1 MPPSGGGT
9 EIKMRDEKMIKEL
22 MHRVF
27 VRTTNMDFSWNWGG
41 GVAFYG
47 IVRAWEVTGDD
58 EYIEYLKGWVDN
70 YLEEGLPEFTINTIA
85 LGYTVLALYKYT
97 GDEKYMDIA
106 KSQAEFLTNKT
117 IRFGDGVYQH
127 TVSEKNYNFDEQAW
141 ADTLF
146 MAGLFLL
153 EMQEDRYVDFAL
165 DQLFVHHKY
174 LADKDGLYFHGY
186 NGTDHMSAVKWG
198 RANAWIIYSSAYF
211 LEKTGD
217 KRIFELVKRHTDALL
232 RVRRADGGYGTV
244 LDADESYTELSA
256 TGGIIAGINKA
267 ARLGAV
273 DVQCDA
279 EIILDNITPAGE
291 LSGVS
296 TGTPVMPDKAAYMQI
311 PTCPT
316 LYGQALGILALM

>member
-1 MPPSGGGT
+1 MVNIQGIRALADRTIEGGGDWAMNINAFDWVPGVGLCGVYGAYET
-9 EIKMRDEKMIKEL
+9 TGDRKYLDFLTDWADEFL
-22 MHRVF
+22 MHAYDMQTVNSTAPLF
-27 VRTTNMDFSWNWGG
+27 TVRRLYNLCGNEKYLKVCRDI
-41 GVAFYG
+41 A
-47 IVRAWEVTGDD
+47 
-58 EYIEYLKGWVDN
+58 EYLVTKAPKTTYGG
-70 YLEEGLPEFTINTIA
+70 LE
-85 LGYTVLALYKYT
+85 
-97 GDEKYMDIA
+97 
-106 KSQAEFLTNKT
+106 
-117 IRFGDGVYQH
+117 H
-127 TVSEKNYNFDEQAW
+127 TVTENVPGFENQVW

-273 DVQCDA
+273 DVQCDV

>member
-1 MPPSGGGT
+1 MVNIQGIRALADRTIKGGSDWAMNINAFDWVPGVGLCGVYGAYEAT
-9 EIKMRDEKMIKEL
+9 GDRKYLDFLTDWADEFL
-22 MHRVF
+22 MHAYDMQTVNSTAPLF
-27 VRTTNMDFSWNWGG
+27 TVRRLYNLCGNEKYLKVCRDI
-41 GVAFYG
+41 A
-47 IVRAWEVTGDD
+47 
-58 EYIEYLKGWVDN
+58 EYLVTKAPKTTYGG
-70 YLEEGLPEFTINTIA
+70 LE
-85 LGYTVLALYKYT
+85 
-97 GDEKYMDIA
+97 
-106 KSQAEFLTNKT
+106 
-117 IRFGDGVYQH
+117 H
-127 TVSEKNYNFDEQAW
+127 TVTENVPGFENQVW

-217 KRIFELVKRHTDALL
+217 KRIFELVKRHADALL

-273 DVQCDA
+273 DAQCDA
-279 EIILDNITPAGE
+279 GIILDNITPAGE

-316 LYGQALGILALM
+316 LYGQALGIFALM

>member
-1 MPPSGGGT
+1 
-9 EIKMRDEKMIKEL
+9 
-22 MHRVF
+22 
-27 VRTTNMDFSWNWGG
+27 
-41 GVAFYG
+41 
-47 IVRAWEVTGDD
+47 
-58 EYIEYLKGWVDN
+58 
-70 YLEEGLPEFTINTIA
+70 
-85 LGYTVLALYKYT
+85 
-97 GDEKYMDIA
+97 
-106 KSQAEFLTNKT
+106 
-117 IRFGDGVYQH
+117 
-127 TVSEKNYNFDEQAW
+127 
-141 ADTLF
+141 

>member
-1 MPPSGGGT
+1 MVNIQGIRALADRTIEGGGDWAMNINAFDWVPGVGLCGVYGAYEAT
-9 EIKMRDEKMIKEL
+9 GDRKYLDFLTDWADEFL
-22 MHRVF
+22 MHAYDMQTVNSTAPLF
-27 VRTTNMDFSWNWGG
+27 TVRRLYNLCGNEKYLKVCRDI
-41 GVAFYG
+41 A
-47 IVRAWEVTGDD
+47 
-58 EYIEYLKGWVDN
+58 EYLVTKAPKTTYGG
-70 YLEEGLPEFTINTIA
+70 LE
-85 LGYTVLALYKYT
+85 
-97 GDEKYMDIA
+97 
-106 KSQAEFLTNKT
+106 
-117 IRFGDGVYQH
+117 H
-127 TVSEKNYNFDEQAW
+127 TVTENVPGFENQVW

-217 KRIFELVKRHTDALL
+217 RRIFELVKRHTDALL

-267 ARLGAV
+267 ARLGTV

-279 EIILDNITPAGE
+279 GIILDNITPAGE

>member
-1 MPPSGGGT
+1 MVNIQGIRALADRTIEGGGDWAMNINAFDWVPGVGLCGVYGAYET
-9 EIKMRDEKMIKEL
+9 TGDRKYLDFLTDWADEFL
-22 MHRVF
+22 MHAYDMQTVNSTAPLF
-27 VRTTNMDFSWNWGG
+27 TVRRLYNLCGNEKYLKVCRDI
-41 GVAFYG
+41 A
-47 IVRAWEVTGDD
+47 
-58 EYIEYLKGWVDN
+58 EYLVTKAPKTTYGG
-70 YLEEGLPEFTINTIA
+70 LE
-85 LGYTVLALYKYT
+85 
-97 GDEKYMDIA
+97 
-106 KSQAEFLTNKT
+106 
-117 IRFGDGVYQH
+117 H
-127 TVSEKNYNFDEQAW
+127 TVTENVPGFENQVW

-174 LADKDGLYFHGY
+174 LADKDGLHFHGY

>member
-1 MPPSGGGT
+1 MVNIQGIRALADRTIEGGGDWAMNINAFDWVPGVGLCGVYGAYET
-9 EIKMRDEKMIKEL
+9 TGDRKYLDFLTDWADEFL
-22 MHRVF
+22 MHAYDMQTVNSTAPLF
-27 VRTTNMDFSWNWGG
+27 TVRRLYNLCGNEKYLKVCRDI
-41 GVAFYG
+41 A
-47 IVRAWEVTGDD
+47 
-58 EYIEYLKGWVDN
+58 EYLVTKAPKTTYGG
-70 YLEEGLPEFTINTIA
+70 LE
-85 LGYTVLALYKYT
+85 
-97 GDEKYMDIA
+97 
-106 KSQAEFLTNKT
+106 
-117 IRFGDGVYQH
+117 H
-127 TVSEKNYNFDEQAW
+127 TVTENVPGFENQVW

-273 DVQCDA
+273 NVQCDA

>member
-1 MPPSGGGT
+1 MVNIQGIRALADRTVEGGGDWAMNINAFDWVPGVGLCGVYGAYET
-9 EIKMRDEKMIKEL
+9 TGDRKYLDFLTDWADEFL
-22 MHRVF
+22 MHAYDMQTVNSTAPLF
-27 VRTTNMDFSWNWGG
+27 TVRRLYNLCGNEKYLKVCRDI
-41 GVAFYG
+41 A
-47 IVRAWEVTGDD
+47 
-58 EYIEYLKGWVDN
+58 EYLVTKAPKTTYGG
-70 YLEEGLPEFTINTIA
+70 LE
-85 LGYTVLALYKYT
+85 
-97 GDEKYMDIA
+97 
-106 KSQAEFLTNKT
+106 
-117 IRFGDGVYQH
+117 H
-127 TVSEKNYNFDEQAW
+127 TVTENVPGFENQVW

>member
-1 MPPSGGGT
+1 MVNIQGIRALADRTIEGGGDWAMNINAFDWVPGVGLCGVYGAYET
-9 EIKMRDEKMIKEL
+9 TGDRKYLDFLTDWADEFL
-22 MHRVF
+22 MHAYDMQTVNSTAPLF
-27 VRTTNMDFSWNWGG
+27 TVRRLYNLCGNEKYLKVCRDI
-41 GVAFYG
+41 A
-47 IVRAWEVTGDD
+47 
-58 EYIEYLKGWVDN
+58 EYLVTKAPKTTYGG
-70 YLEEGLPEFTINTIA
+70 LE
-85 LGYTVLALYKYT
+85 
-97 GDEKYMDIA
+97 
-106 KSQAEFLTNKT
+106 
-117 IRFGDGVYQH
+117 H
-127 TVSEKNYNFDEQAW
+127 TVTENVPGFENQVW

-279 EIILDNITPAGE
+279 EIILDNITPVGE

>member
-1 MPPSGGGT
+1 MVNIQGIRALADRTIEGGGDWAMNINAFDWVPGVGLCGVYGAYET
-9 EIKMRDEKMIKEL
+9 TGDRKYLDFLTDWADEFL
-22 MHRVF
+22 MHAYDMQTVNSTAPLF
-27 VRTTNMDFSWNWGG
+27 TVRRLYNLCGNEKYLKVCRDI
-41 GVAFYG
+41 A
-47 IVRAWEVTGDD
+47 
-58 EYIEYLKGWVDN
+58 EYLVTKAPKTTYGG
-70 YLEEGLPEFTINTIA
+70 LE
-85 LGYTVLALYKYT
+85 
-97 GDEKYMDIA
+97 
-106 KSQAEFLTNKT
+106 
-117 IRFGDGVYQH
+117 H
-127 TVSEKNYNFDEQAW
+127 TVTENVPGFENQVW

>member
-1 MPPSGGGT
+1 MVNIQGIRALADRTIEGGGDWAMNINAFDWVPGVGLCGVYGAYEAT
-9 EIKMRDEKMIKEL
+9 GDRKYLDFLTDWADEFL
-22 MHRVF
+22 MHAYDMQTVNSTAPLF
-27 VRTTNMDFSWNWGG
+27 TVRRLYNLCGNEKYLKVCRDI
-41 GVAFYG
+41 A
-47 IVRAWEVTGDD
+47 
-58 EYIEYLKGWVDN
+58 EYLVTKAPKTTYGG
-70 YLEEGLPEFTINTIA
+70 LE
-85 LGYTVLALYKYT
+85 
-97 GDEKYMDIA
+97 
-106 KSQAEFLTNKT
+106 
-117 IRFGDGVYQH
+117 H
-127 TVSEKNYNFDEQAW
+127 TVTENVPGFENQVW

-267 ARLGAV
+267 ARLGTV

-279 EIILDNITPAGE
+279 GIILDNITPAGE

>member
-1 MPPSGGGT
+1 MVNIQGIRALADRTIEGGGDWAMNINAFDWVPGVGLCGVYGAYET
-9 EIKMRDEKMIKEL
+9 TGDRKYLDFLTDWADEFL
-22 MHRVF
+22 MHAYDMQTVNSTAPLF
-27 VRTTNMDFSWNWGG
+27 TVRRLYNLCGNEKYLKVCRDI
-41 GVAFYG
+41 A
-47 IVRAWEVTGDD
+47 
-58 EYIEYLKGWVDN
+58 EYLVTKAPKTTYGG
-70 YLEEGLPEFTINTIA
+70 LE
-85 LGYTVLALYKYT
+85 
-97 GDEKYMDIA
+97 
-106 KSQAEFLTNKT
+106 
-117 IRFGDGVYQH
+117 H
-127 TVSEKNYNFDEQAW
+127 TVTENVPGFENQVW

-267 ARLGAV
+267 ARLGTV

-279 EIILDNITPAGE
+279 GIILDNITPAGE

>member
-1 MPPSGGGT
+1 MVNIQGIRALADRTIEGGGDWAMNINAFDWVPGVGLCGVYGAYEAT
-9 EIKMRDEKMIKEL
+9 GDRKYLDFLTDWADEFL
-22 MHRVF
+22 MHAYDMQTVNSTAPLF
-27 VRTTNMDFSWNWGG
+27 TVRRLYNLCGNEKYLKVCRDI
-41 GVAFYG
+41 A
-47 IVRAWEVTGDD
+47 
-58 EYIEYLKGWVDN
+58 EYLVTKAPKTTYGG
-70 YLEEGLPEFTINTIA
+70 LE
-85 LGYTVLALYKYT
+85 
-97 GDEKYMDIA
+97 
-106 KSQAEFLTNKT
+106 
-117 IRFGDGVYQH
+117 H
-127 TVSEKNYNFDEQAW
+127 TVTENVPGFENQVW

-232 RVRRADGGYGTV
+232 RVRRADGGSGTV

-267 ARLGAV
+267 ARLGTV

-279 EIILDNITPAGE
+279 GIILDNITPAGE

>member
-1 MPPSGGGT
+1 MVNIQGIRALADRTIEGGGDWAMNINAFDWVPGVGLCGVYGAYET
-9 EIKMRDEKMIKEL
+9 TGDRKYLDFLTDWADEFL
-22 MHRVF
+22 MHAYDMQTVNSTAPLF
-27 VRTTNMDFSWNWGG
+27 TVRRLYNLCGNEKYLKVCRDI
-41 GVAFYG
+41 A
-47 IVRAWEVTGDD
+47 
-58 EYIEYLKGWVDN
+58 EYLVTKARKTTYGG
-70 YLEEGLPEFTINTIA
+70 LE
-85 LGYTVLALYKYT
+85 
-97 GDEKYMDIA
+97 
-106 KSQAEFLTNKT
+106 
-117 IRFGDGVYQH
+117 H
-127 TVSEKNYNFDEQAW
+127 TVTENVPGFENQVW

-279 EIILDNITPAGE
+279 PIILDNITPAGE

>member
-1 MPPSGGGT
+1 MVNIQGIRALADRTIEGGGDWAMNINAFDWVPGVGLCGVYGAYET
-9 EIKMRDEKMIKEL
+9 TGDRKYLDFLTDWADEFL
-22 MHRVF
+22 MHAYDMQTVNSTAPLF
-27 VRTTNMDFSWNWGG
+27 TVRRLYNLCGNEKYLKVCRDI
-41 GVAFYG
+41 A
-47 IVRAWEVTGDD
+47 
-58 EYIEYLKGWVDN
+58 EYLVTKAPKTTYGG
-70 YLEEGLPEFTINTIA
+70 LE
-85 LGYTVLALYKYT
+85 
-97 GDEKYMDIA
+97 
-106 KSQAEFLTNKT
+106 
-117 IRFGDGVYQH
+117 H
-127 TVSEKNYNFDEQAW
+127 TVTENVPGFENQVW

-244 LDADESYTELSA
+244 LDADESYTEISA

>member
-1 MPPSGGGT
+1 MVNIQGIRALADRTVEGGGDWAMNINAFDWVPGVGLCGVYGAYET
-9 EIKMRDEKMIKEL
+9 TGDRKYLDFLTDWADEFL
-22 MHRVF
+22 MHAYDMQTVNSTAPLF
-27 VRTTNMDFSWNWGG
+27 TVRRLYNLCGNEKYLKVCRDI
-41 GVAFYG
+41 A
-47 IVRAWEVTGDD
+47 
-58 EYIEYLKGWVDN
+58 EYLVTKAPKTTYGG
-70 YLEEGLPEFTINTIA
+70 LE
-85 LGYTVLALYKYT
+85 
-97 GDEKYMDIA
+97 
-106 KSQAEFLTNKT
+106 
-117 IRFGDGVYQH
+117 H
-127 TVSEKNYNFDEQAW
+127 TVTENVPGFENQVW

-232 RVRRADGGYGTV
+232 RVRRAGGGYGTV